1 MAHARLQSVA
11 AACPLPGSGCI
22 GIMGVGLVAA
32 QSLAGENGF
41 MDVLDVLENWRSV
54 LDCKQNP
61 LGKALPQRTHS

>member
-1 MAHARLQSVA
+1 
-11 AACPLPGSGCI
+11 
-22 GIMGVGLVAA
+22 MGVGLVAA